1 MVALATRIALGATL
15 AELGWSGGL
24 LAERPFVAVKAPVF
38 STARLRGVDPS
49 LGPAMQSTGEVIGIH
64 EDGRAA
70 LAKALLAASLRPP
83 LPDERGRLALLSIA
97 DRDKGRLGDL
107 ASALIAVGY
116 ELAATRGTAEALRRL
131 GHRVI
136 AVGRLGEP
144 PTVGPTLDG
153 AIRSGEVRLI
163 VNTPSPSPG
172 AVRDAAAIRSLAID
186 EGILCLT
193 SIETAVAAAS
203 SLDPEVRALTAD
215 VRPLGEWLAPDTNA
229 EVRVA
234 AAPGVR
240 AQEPGRV
247 GQESRVSFHR

>member
-1 MVALATRIALGATL
+1 MVELATRIASGTTL

-64 EDGRAA
+64 EDGRVA

-136 AVGRLGEP
+136 AIGRLGEP
-144 PTVGPTLDG
+144 PTIGPTLDG

-193 SIETAVAAAS
+193 SIDTAVAAAS
-203 SLDPEVRALTAD
+203 SLDPDVRARTAD
-215 VRPLGEWLAPDTNA
+215 VRPLGEWLAL
-229 EVRVA
+229 EA
-234 AAPGVR
+234 AGSTSPTRGLR
-240 AQEPGRV
+240 AQEPGRSEL
-247 GQESRVSFHR
+247 ESRVSFRA